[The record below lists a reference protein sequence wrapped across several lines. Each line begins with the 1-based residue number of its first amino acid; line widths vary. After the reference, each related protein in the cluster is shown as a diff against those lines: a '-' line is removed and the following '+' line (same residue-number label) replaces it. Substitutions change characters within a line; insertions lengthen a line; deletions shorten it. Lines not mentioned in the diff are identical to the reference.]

1 MDRDVVALDGV
12 LRDAIRICESDIT
25 KKQVHVAMDLQAQ
38 NHRVEGDG
46 PRLLQAFW
54 NLLQNAV
61 KFTPAG
67 GKITVRTRSDGD
79 RLKVE
84 IADTGIGI
92 EPEALSRIFEPF
104 GQADESISR
113 RFGGLGLGL
122 ALSKALVEAHGGTV
136 VARSLG
142 QNRGTT
148 FTIELD
154 TTARPEPSSSDAAPA
169 SPASLSS
176 LRVLLVEDHDDTRRT
191 LARLIE
197 RWGHSVQTAATVS
210 AALQLARKGDLDLLV
225 SDLGLPDGHG
235 NELMR
240 ELRKTSSIRG
250 IAVSGFGTEE
260 DVARSL
266 AAGFE
271 VHLAKPVGAQR
282 LRAAIGD
289 VAAARVPQSA
299 S

>member
-1 MDRDVVALDGV
+1 
-12 LRDAIRICESDIT
+12 
-25 KKQVHVAMDLQAQ
+25 
-38 NHRVEGDG
+38 
-46 PRLLQAFW
+46 
-54 NLLQNAV
+54 
-61 KFTPAG
+61 
-67 GKITVRTRSDGD
+67 
-79 RLKVE
+79 
-84 IADTGIGI
+84 
-92 EPEALSRIFEPF
+92 
-104 GQADESISR
+104 
-113 RFGGLGLGL
+113 
-122 ALSKALVEAHGGTV
+122 
-136 VARSLG
+136 
-142 QNRGTT
+142 
-148 FTIELD
+148 
-154 TTARPEPSSSDAAPA
+154 
-169 SPASLSS
+169 
-176 LRVLLVEDHDDTRRT
+176 LLVEDHDETRRT